1 MPRVKDEPDDVEVSR
16 LLAGVAKMIAR
27 VRYCWLLT
35 ESETSSVNARPM
47 GQLLPDSDHNDWIIR
62 FIADGRSRKA
72 SDLRRSDN
80 VELIFQHDHDEAFAA
95 FEGRA
100 TLIEDPSD
108 VARLW
113 KGAYKSHFPTET
125 DRLNA
130 AFIEIFVER
139 MELWI
144 RGVTPEPFGSQPT
157 ILERQAAGKWLS
169 VPKAS
174 SQDGTERVNLPR

>member
-1 MPRVKDEPDDVEVSR
+1 MPRGENEPNDVDVSR
-16 LLAGVAKMIAR
+16 LLAGAAKMIAG

-35 ESETSSVNARPM
+35 ESETSGVNTRPM

-72 SDLRRSDN
+72 SDIRRTNN
-80 VELIFQHDHDEAFAA
+80 VELIFQHNNDEAFAA
-95 FEGRA
+95 FAGRA

-113 KGAYKSHFPTET
+113 KGAYRSHFPSET

-144 RGVTPEPFGSQPT
+144 RGVTPQPFGYQPT
-157 ILERQAAGKWLS
+157 ILERQAGGRWLL

-174 SQDGTERVNLPR
+174 SH